1 MTARQTDPAGDVDP
15 LRGDAPHAVRTA
27 GAGGGGRDIVEEAG
41 EASFPS
47 SDPPSWSQAVA
58 A

>member
-1 MTARQTDPAGDVDP
+1 MTARQTDPEGDVAP
-15 LRGDAPHAVRTA
+15 LRGDAPRAP
-27 GAGGGGRDIVEEAG
+27 GAGGGGHDIVEEAG

-58 A
+58 S